1 MDAEPVPPQQP
12 IPPQSAPPST
22 ADRDVRTWAMWCH
35 LAALSGYVIPFGN
48 IVGPLVVWQAKKEQ
62 MPSIIDHGKEA
73 VNFHISVIIYIVG
86 CVVAGF
92 LTFGITFFL
101 IPVIGIGALVL
112 SVMAGIKANEGNFY
126 KYPLNLR
133 LIK

>member
-1 MDAEPVPPQQP
+1 
-12 IPPQSAPPST
+12 
-22 ADRDVRTWAMWCH
+22 MWCH

-48 IVGPLVVWQAKKEQ
+48 VIGPLVVWQAKKDQ
-62 MPSIIDHGKEA
+62 IPSIVDHGKEA
-73 VNFHISVIIYIVG
+73 VNFHLSVVIYIAG
-86 CVVAGF
+86 CVIAGF

-101 IPVIGIGALVL
+101 IPVVAIGALVL
-112 SVMAGIKANEGNFY
+112 SVMAGIKANEGNFF